1 MIDKQPQRQ
10 RTPSCRICLI
20 RHGETAWNA
29 ERRLQGHLD
38 LPLNETGLA
47 QAEAAARHLADE
59 PFAALYSSDLLRTRQ
74 TATPLARGLG
84 REMIREPRLRERHY
98 GHFQGLTY
106 EEAAQRYP
114 QDYARHA
121 AREPD
126 FALPGGGESLI
137 EFHHRIAAA
146 LTEITARHAGER
158 VAVVTHGGVLDII
171 HRFASGKPLE
181 AARDFPIPNAALNW
195 IEFDDGRWRLLSWG
209 DQRHLQFSL
218 DELPD
223 R

>member
-1 MIDKQPQRQ
+1 MIEKQHARHET
-10 RTPSCRICLI
+10 RVCRICVI

-38 LPLNETGLA
+38 VPLNETGLA
-47 QAEAAARHLADE
+47 QADAAARHLADE
-59 PFAALYSSDLLRTRQ
+59 RFAALYTSDLLRTRQ
-74 TATPLARGLG
+74 TATPLARSLA

-98 GHFQGLTY
+98 GCFQGLTY
-106 EEAAQRYP
+106 EEAALRHP
-114 QDYARHA
+114 HDYARHK
-121 AREPD
+121 ARDPD

-137 EFHHRIAAA
+137 AFRHRIAAA
-146 LTEITARHAGER
+146 LAEIAARHAGER

-171 HRFASGKPLE
+171 HRFASGQPLE

-195 IEFDDGRWRLLSWG
+195 IEFDDGRWRLLSWA
-209 DQRHLQFSL
+209 DQAHLQFAL

>member
-106 EEAAQRYP
+106 EEAAAVTVPTTSVGRYRGGSTSGLRPIATMRSVIQRLALSSYTSP
-114 QDYARHA
+114 KMA
-121 AREPD
+121 AMSMS
-126 FALPGGGESLI
+126 AL
-137 EFHHRIAAA
+137 
-146 LTEITARHAGER
+146 
-158 VAVVTHGGVLDII
+158 
-171 HRFASGKPLE
+171 
-181 AARDFPIPNAALNW
+181 
-195 IEFDDGRWRLLSWG
+195 
-209 DQRHLQFSL
+209 
-218 DELPD
+218 
-223 R
+223 